1 MNSEESLKF
10 MEIKK
15 KPLYVEIYEKLFQ
28 FIETKG
34 FHEGDRLPGENSIAS
49 ELGVS
54 RTTLRQALVL
64 MTEDGVIRRIH
75 GKGNFIANL
84 TPRNLMGLE
93 NIENPVTAFATV
105 PVDEVNIDIRF
116 EVASEYVMKLFG
128 YEKSRVVMASDRWYK
143 SGSCLIACCFAFSD
157 LDVIASHNIDIQN
170 AEIVNEFLKKQ
181 VYELSSTSLIH
192 INITNR
198 REFSNINI
206 KMESNALI
214 LLSETLYSSEN
225 QILTHNKYYL
235 DPLYFD
241 LVANGRHV
249 NRI

>member
-1 MNSEESLKF
+1 MNNEESLKF
-10 MEIKK
+10 REAK

-28 FIETKG
+28 FIEERN
-34 FHEGDRLPGENSIAS
+34 FHEGDRLPGENSLAL

-64 MTEDGVIRRIH
+64 MTEDGVIHRIH

-84 TPRNLMGLE
+84 APRNLVGLE
-93 NIENPVTAFATV
+93 NITNPVKAFATV
-105 PVDEVNIDIRF
+105 PIDEINIDIRF
-116 EVASEYVMKLFG
+116 EAASEYVMKLFG
-128 YEKSRVVMASDRWYK
+128 YEKSKVVMASDRWYK
-143 SGSCLIACCFAFSD
+143 SGPHLIACCFAFSD
-157 LDVIASHNIDIQN
+157 LDVISSHNIDIQD
-170 AEIVNEFLKKQ
+170 AQIVKIFLEKQ
-181 VYELSSTSLIH
+181 IYELSSVSLNH

-198 REFSNINI
+198 KEFSNINI
-206 KMESNALI
+206 KMDSNVLI

-225 QILTHNKYYL
+225 KILTHNKYYF

-241 LVANGRHV
+241 IVANGRHI